1 MSQCPHCGRTLP
13 RPDDRFCPYCGAA
26 VAGDP
31 GAPGPNPSGT
41 TPWERRSQIGLVPA
55 LVETTTSVLFS
66 PTRFFR
72 EMPVTGGIGAPLGY
86 GVLLGYIGLV
96 VQAIYQ
102 AVFRLAIGSALPRFG
117 GRGDLERILPWLEG
131 GLGLVFQIVLGPVL
145 VVVGLFVGAG
155 VYHLMLLL
163 LGGARRDF
171 EATFRVAA
179 YGHAISVLVL
189 LPFCGGLVAFVWWV
203 AVGTVG
209 LSEVHGIGRG
219 KALAAILLPVLVVC
233 CCCAGTIAL
242 VVGGAAS
249 LAGLAR

>member
-1 MSQCPHCGRTLP
+1 
-13 RPDDRFCPYCGAA
+13 
-26 VAGDP
+26 
-31 GAPGPNPSGT
+31 
-41 TPWERRSQIGLVPA
+41 
-55 LVETTTSVLFS
+55 
-66 PTRFFR
+66 
-72 EMPVTGGIGAPLGY
+72 
-86 GVLLGYIGLV
+86 
-96 VQAIYQ
+96 
-102 AVFRLAIGSALPRFG
+102 
-117 GRGDLERILPWLEG
+117 
-131 GLGLVFQIVLGPVL
+131 
-145 VVVGLFVGAG
+145 
-155 VYHLMLLL
+155 MLLL

-233 CCCAGTIAL
+233 CCCAGAIAL